1 MCVLNTEKGPMSR
14 FKKLTASVDK
24 KLDTLEHQALALR
37 GTEKV
42 PRNPIA
48 AHGGDLVRLVSLVC
62 LVGLG
67 CGGSFRPKPISHS

>member
-1 MCVLNTEKGPMSR
+1 MCVLNTEEGPMSR
-14 FKKLTASVDK
+14 FKELRASVDK

-48 AHGGDLVRLVSLVC
+48 AHGGPVT
-62 LVGLG
+62 
-67 CGGSFRPKPISHS
+67 